1 MSARY
6 QISSAAVHVI
16 TGSLGD
22 DPVQWATQSGVPMT
36 VFSVKV
42 VRQEKVKV
50 DEEEVQIEYHT
61 TWYRIKTFGATATAC
76 LLYLHKDR
84 LVQVLGD
91 EMQAWGFIDPKTGK
105 PRGALE
111 LIANSVIFLDPPN
124 VNLAGSNALP
134 LDDIDFS
141 LVPEEQ
147 AVAVEVEELALA
159 G

>member
-6 QISSAAVHVI
+6 PISSAAVHVI

-22 DPVQWATQSGVPMT
+22 DPMQWATQSGVRVA

-42 VRQEKVKV
+42 VRQVKLTV
-50 DEEEVQIEYHT
+50 AEEVQTEYHT
-61 TWYRIKTFGATATAC
+61 TWYRIKTFGTTATAC
-76 LLYLHKDR
+76 LRYLHKDR
-84 LVQVLGD
+84 LVQVQGS
-91 EMQAWGFIDPKTGK
+91 EMKAWGFIDPKTGE

-124 VNLAGSNALP
+124 VGLAGSNVLP

-141 LVPEEQ
+141 FVEEVE
-147 AVAVEVEELALA
+147 AAGVEVEELALA

>member
-1 MSARY
+1 MSGRY
-6 QISSAAVHVI
+6 ISSAAVHVV

-22 DPVQWATQSGVPMT
+22 DPVQWATKSGNPMT

-42 VRQEKVKV
+42 VQRAAEG
-50 DEEEVQIEYHT
+50 YFT

-76 LLYLHKDR
+76 LRYLHKDR
-84 LVQVLGD
+84 LVQVQGN
-91 EMQAWGFIDPKTGK
+91 EMKAWGFIDPRTGE

-111 LIANSVIFLDPPN
+111 LIAKSVIFLDPPN

-141 LVPEEQ
+141 LVPEEA
-147 AVAVEVEELALA
+147 AVGVEAEVAEFALA

>member
-1 MSARY
+1 
-6 QISSAAVHVI
+6 
-16 TGSLGD
+16 
-22 DPVQWATQSGVPMT
+22 MT

-42 VRQEKVKV
+42 VRQVKVKV
-50 DEEEVQIEYHT
+50 EEEVQIEYHT

-76 LLYLHKDR
+76 LRYLHKDR
-84 LVQVLGD
+84 LVQVQGS
-91 EMQAWGFIDPKTGK
+91 EMKAWGFIDPKTGEL
-105 PRGALE
+105 RGALE

-141 LVPEEQ
+141 FMPEEE
-147 AVAVEVEELALA
+147 AIAVEVEELALA

>member
-1 MSARY
+1 
-6 QISSAAVHVI
+6 
-16 TGSLGD
+16 
-22 DPVQWATQSGVPMT
+22 MT

-50 DEEEVQIEYHT
+50 GEEEETRYHT
-61 TWYRIKTFGATATAC
+61 TWYRIKTFGTTAIAC

-84 LVQVLGD
+84 LVQVLGSD
-91 EMQAWGFIDPKTGK
+91 MKAWGFIDPKTGE

-141 LVPEEQ
+141 LVEEVE
-147 AVAVEVEELALA
+147 AVAVEVEGFALA

>member
-22 DPVQWATQSGVPMT
+22 DPMQWATKSGRPMT

-42 VRQEKVKV
+42 VRQVKVKV
-50 DEEEVQIEYHT
+50 EEEVQTEYHT

-76 LLYLHKDR
+76 LRYLHKDR
-84 LVQVLGD
+84 LVQAMGD
-91 EMQAWGFIDPKTGK
+91 DMQAWGFIDPKTGE

-124 VNLAGSNALP
+124 VGLAGSNVLP

-141 LVPEEQ
+141 LVEEVT
-147 AVAVEVEELALA
+147 AVAVDVEELALA